1 MTLTSRNP
9 PSAAIDIMANHLT
22 EVTVELFAAYGLSVR
37 VSTSSPSSATAPDE
51 QMGVAM
57 IGYVGER
64 VRGALVMIASETAV
78 ARWMEAAGASE
89 GDLGDALG
97 EFSNMLLGRLKGRLL
112 SAGLPILLA
121 TPTATLGNGLR
132 LSIPPAESTWQ
143 SFDGPGWTVVTR
155 LDATFEPG
163 FAFTAAVGERPAEA
177 GEGILF

>member
-1 MTLTSRNP
+1 MQTNLSTP
-9 PSAAIDIMANHLT
+9 PAISVMANHLA
-22 EVTVELFAAYGLSVR
+22 EVTVELFATYGLSVR
-37 VSTSSPSSATAPDE
+37 ASTSPARTSTAPGE
-51 QMGVAM
+51 PSGVAM

-121 TPTATLGNGLR
+121 TPTTILGNGLR
-132 LSIPPAESTWQ
+132 LSIPPPQSTWQ

-163 FAFTAAVGERPAEA
+163 FVFTGAVGERPAEA